1 MKTNYELYRD
11 QKLQDPEFRAK
22 YLLAKEK
29 LNIELMIDSIK
40 EGIEQE
46 KSNTVIKR
54 RLNQL
59 SNYISRLT
67 L

>member
-1 MKTNYELYRD
+1 MKTNYEKYRD
-11 QKLQDPEFRAK
+11 KKLQDPEFRAK

-29 LNIELMIDSIK
+29 LNIELMINSIK